1 VGVAWLATNHP
12 GRAKAW
18 LDDGPTGAG
27 LD

>member
-18 LDDGPTGAG
+18 LEDGLTGA
-27 LD
+27 DPH